1 MHRLKSSSRRP
12 IRSAFT
18 LIELLVVIAII
29 AILVALLLPA
39 VQQAREAAR
48 RSSCKNNL
56 KQMGLALHNYHD
68 VHNILPPGV
77 VRPSHTVSAG
87 YFGKPGWGWGT
98 MLLPFIEQANL
109 YESMNVNVNRM
120 EDTPEMLQYTQT
132 SIPTYLCPSSPAPR
146 INTKHKK
153 NAWSEVDCPATSNYK
168 GVFGSRNEGE
178 RTSTGLEPSCP
189 TVCCWLYGH
198 CMGAETGLF
207 GANSLV
213 KFRDI
218 TDGLS
223 NTLAIGE
230 VTYGDLGDG
239 VDRAASVWAGM
250 SDQSTA
256 NTTTNDRP
264 VRVLVHSLA
273 GTTARRING
282 TFRNAF
288 SSHHPGGAQF
298 LLADG
303 SVRFISEVIDGD
315 TSEFLADRADAQVL
329 GEY

>member
-1 MHRLKSSSRRP
+1 MPQQNPTHIPRN
-12 IRSAFT
+12 AFT

-48 RSSCKNNL
+48 RSQCKNNL

-68 VHNILPPGV
+68 IHNTLPPAV
-77 VRPSHTVSAG
+77 MRPSYSVSAG
-87 YFGKPGWGWGT
+87 FFGKPGWGWGT
-98 MLLPFIEQANL
+98 MLLPFIEQSAL
-109 YESMNVNVNRM
+109 YDSMNINVNVM
-120 EDTPEMLQYTQT
+120 EDTPAMLQYTQT
-132 SIPTYLCPSSPAPR
+132 AIPIYLCPSSPAPL

-153 NAWSEVDCPATSNYK
+153 NAWSAEDCPATSNYK

-178 RTSTGLEPSCP
+178 RTTSGLAPSCP
-189 TVCCWLYGH
+189 TNCCWLYGH
-198 CMGAETGLF
+198 CMRGETGLF
-207 GANSLV
+207 GANSV
-213 KFRDI
+213 VRFRDI

-223 NTLAIGE
+223 NTFAIGE
-230 VTYGDLGDG
+230 CTYGDIGDG

-250 SDQSTA
+250 SNQSTA

-264 VRVLVHSLA
+264 VRVLMHSLA
-273 GTTARRING
+273 NTTARRING

-288 SSHHPGGAQF
+288 SSHHDGGAQF

-303 SVRFISEVIDGD
+303 SVRFISEVVDGG
-315 TSEFLADRADAQVL
+315 TSELLADRADGNVI